1 VRSLVQ
7 VQNGPPDQK
16 VKKSE
21 KKEIKIQHPYLEKE
35 GMLDKNPVR
44 TLKTA

>member
-1 VRSLVQ
+1 MAHLT
-7 VQNGPPDQK
+7 
-16 VKKSE
+16 KKLKSP
-21 KKEIKIQHPYLEKE
+21 KKRKKIQHPNLEKE

>member
-21 KKEIKIQHPYLEKE
+21 KRKKDSASELEKE
-35 GMLDKNPVR
+35 GMLDGNPVR

>member
-1 VRSLVQ
+1 MAHLT
-7 VQNGPPDQK
+7 
-16 VKKSE
+16 KKLKSP
-21 KKEIKIQHPYLEKE
+21 KKKGKKIQHPNLEKE